1 VVSPD
6 EAAAYPYTDQER
18 AIVEAA
24 TRDHAVGDPD
34 TVHRRLTAL
43 VDRTGADELMVSTR
57 AHSFESRARSLTLV
71 AERWGTAAAAA

>member
-1 VVSPD
+1 
-6 EAAAYPYTDQER
+6 
-18 AIVEAA
+18 
-24 TRDHAVGDPD
+24 
-34 TVHRRLTAL
+34 